1 MITALAKE
9 EGCSIFKS
17 TDNKTIYNLK
27 DSSFANEN
35 IIMDLVKDGQITK
48 QRIEKYFKI
57 KGIFSQYVTM
67 RITFFDK

>member
-48 QRIEKYFKI
+48 QRIGKYFKI

-67 RITFFDK
+67 R